1 MAFFC
6 KLVCFIR
13 CCTSI
18 LNRGSKKDAAAAS
31 YSKALKK
38 QQESY
43 PASESRKAENA
54 AKNDITALGT
64 KYVTYVMKSNAYHE
78 FWGLDL
84 KNGEDPDTDGRS
96 EYDAYEFLPAN
107 EFYWVGIKGT
117 CKLSPEC

>member
-1 MAFFC
+1 MSCFSL
-6 KLVCFIR
+6 LVGCGR
-13 CCTSI
+13 SSSNSDSSTSSTSA
-18 LNRGSKKDAAAAS
+18 NKKAQKSKKDAAAAS

-96 EYDAYEFLPAN
+96 EYDAYEFLPGN
-107 EFYWVGIKGT
+107 EFY
-117 CKLSPEC
+117 